1 MTDIRDFYF
10 LPLLLAAK
18 RARVFAVSALF
29 APCGVLGAP
38 NDGPG
43 VGDPNGLPIIPLEP
57 AAKLNPPVGVGVGVA
72 GVPTGSEMMRKN
84 KQSEKNM

>member
-1 MTDIRDFYF
+1 MTFYF

-38 NDGPG
+38 NAGPDA
-43 VGDPNGLPIIPLEP
+43 GDPNGLPTIPPE
-57 AAKLNPPVGVGVGVA
+57 AKLKPPLGVGVA
-72 GVPTGSEMMRKN
+72 GVATGPERKRIIFR
-84 KQSEKNM
+84 KRSFQTLSKS